1 MKTCDLN
8 RKDRRIQEQVLD
20 AAKNHL
26 LKTFGIKV
34 VESETK
40 KGNFFLINSLTENQQ
55 DEDTQHIVWSDK
67 ENAQMAL
74 TFVILGLVFM
84 SNGQK
89 ITEDNLFKFLKQMDL
104 YDDDDDVDQKTNK
117 RRKDANRNSIVD
129 TEVIKMFDGD
139 IKTFVNDVLV
149 SKQHYLMRA
158 KEDTGDPEAQVF
170 SYTWGERARLE
181 IKESDVLKFVCD
193 CYECEPR
200 MFKEQF
206 DKVLDNEGEDAFDTE
221 S

>member
-1 MKTCDLN
+1 M
-8 RKDRRIQEQVLD
+8 IE
-20 AAKNHL
+20 AAKEHL
-26 LKTFGIKV
+26 LKTFGITV
-34 VESETK
+34 VDSEK

-104 YDDDDDVDQKTNK
+104 YDDDDDVDYKSNK
-117 RRKDANRNSIVD
+117 RRKDANRNSVVD

-149 SKQHYLMRA
+149 SKQHYLMRT

>member
-104 YDDDDDVDQKTNK
+104 YDDDDDVDHKTNK
-117 RRKDANRNSIVD
+117 RRKDANRNSVVD

-149 SKQHYLMRA
+149 SKQHYLMRT
-158 KEDTGDPEAQVF
+158 KVETGDPEAQVF

>member
-1 MKTCDLN
+1 M
-8 RKDRRIQEQVLD
+8 IE
-20 AAKNHL
+20 AAKEHL
-26 LKTFGIKV
+26 LKTFGITV
-34 VESETK
+34 VDSEK

-89 ITEDNLFKFLKQMDL
+89 ITEDNLFKFLKHMGV
-104 YDDDDDVDQKTNK
+104 YDEDQKTNQ
-117 RRKDANRNSIVD
+117 RRNDASNDSTVD
-129 TEVIKMFDGD
+129 AQVTAMFDGD
-139 IKTFVNDVLV
+139 IKKFVNDVLV
-149 SKQHYLMRA
+149 SKQHYLMRT
-158 KEDTGDPEAQVF
+158 KVETGDPEAQVF
-170 SYTWGERARLE
+170 SYTWGERARQELNE
-181 IKESDVLKFVCD
+181 KDVLSFVCE

-206 DKVLDNEGEDAFDTE
+206 DIVSKKKKDDET

>member
-1 MKTCDLN
+1 M
-8 RKDRRIQEQVLD
+8 
-20 AAKNHL
+20 
-26 LKTFGIKV
+26 KTFGIKV

-104 YDDDDDVDQKTNK
+104 YDDDDDVDQKMKSNK

-149 SKQHYLMRA
+149 SKQHYLMR
-158 KEDTGDPEAQVF
+158 T
-170 SYTWGERARLE
+170 
-181 IKESDVLKFVCD
+181 
-193 CYECEPR
+193 
-200 MFKEQF
+200 
-206 DKVLDNEGEDAFDTE
+206 KVLLSTSRQGLNFRLWWGMGVYFLQLKV
-221 S
+221 SIVQ

>member
-104 YDDDDDVDQKTNK
+104 YDDDDDVDQKSNK

-149 SKQHYLMRA
+149 SKQHYLMRT
-158 KEDTGDPEAQVF
+158 KVETGDPEAQVF
-170 SYTWGERARLE
+170 SYTWGERARQELNE
-181 IKESDVLKFVCD
+181 KDVLSFVCE

-206 DKVLDNEGEDAFDTE
+206 DIVSKKKKDDET